1 MSVYFNNKECRTG
14 KNNLS
19 KVFYMIKNPLKGA
32 ILLFTALVLLVSWLL
47 PMVFPAQADASGQ
60 LTTRSLTLSSGVPGA
75 TNVQYTFTFS
85 IVSTTPIKGLKFL
98 ACDRA
103 YGTYNAGNSCQAGS
117 APTGMSFSSGPAAWV
132 SQTGFGDNANSFARD
147 GTGSTYCTPAA
158 NVLCAN
164 RATAT
169 TAETTGTA
177 RTIVFNGIKNP
188 TPNNYAF
195 YIGVYTYSATGTA
208 TALDGGTVASAVVQT
223 LTINAQVA
231 EVLQF
236 CVGSTAVNDATT
248 SVAGDCSTVS
258 GTSLNLGTLD
268 SSQINVSPWSTD
280 GGDSN
285 NGVAMIRTNAGNGAT
300 VAYDAI
306 QASSG
311 TNHLGTLR
319 LTGASCNAG
328 TVSTDG
334 CINTAGTTQT
344 TFTPGQEK
352 FGMTVAGV
360 NCGSNSGF
368 SYTCNFSAGQTNLA
382 PQTNYIGDTYTQGS
396 AATFGTTGGFA
407 WQESGAAV
415 TIASSASSPVKQ
427 IDDEAL
433 ILAFASTPAITTP
446 FGAYSVQADF
456 VATPTF

>member
-147 GTGSTYCTPAA
+147 GT
-158 NVLCAN
+158 
-164 RATAT
+164 
-169 TAETTGTA
+169 
-177 RTIVFNGIKNP
+177 
-188 TPNNYAF
+188 
-195 YIGVYTYSATGTA
+195 
-208 TALDGGTVASAVVQT
+208 
-223 LTINAQVA
+223 AQVA

-328 TVSTDG
+328 TISTDG

-344 TFTPGQEK
+344 TFTAGQEK

>member
-1 MSVYFNNKECRTG
+1 MVNRENK
-14 KNNLS
+14 LS
-19 KVFYMIKNPLKGA
+19 KVFLYIKDPLKGA
-32 ILLFTALVLLVSWLL
+32 VLIFVAIFLAISWLSPL
-47 PMVFPAQADASGQ
+47 MIPKASAAGQ
-60 LTTRSLTLSSGVPGA
+60 LTSRSVTLSSGVPGK
-75 TNVQYTFTFS
+75 TNVSYSFTFS

-103 YGTYNAGNSCQAGS
+103 YGTYAGGNSCQTGS
-117 APTGMSFSSGPAAWV
+117 APTGMSFTSGPATFG
-132 SQTGFGDNANSFARD
+132 SQTGFADNANSFAVD
-147 GTGSTYCTPAA
+147 GTGSTYCTPSA

-169 TAETTGTA
+169 TSETTATS

-195 YIGVYTYSATGTA
+195 YIGIYTYSATGTA
-208 TALDGGTVASAVVQT
+208 TPLDGGTVASAVVQT
-223 LTINAQVA
+223 LTVSANVA

-236 CVGSTAVNDATT
+236 CVGSTTVNDATT
-248 SVAGDCSTVS
+248 SVAGDCSGVS

-268 SSQINVSPWSTD
+268 SSTINVSPWATD

-285 NGVAMIRTNAGNGAT
+285 NGVAMIRTNAQNGAT
-300 VAYDAI
+300 VSYDAI

-319 LTGASCNAG
+319 LSGTSCNAG

-334 CINTAGTTQT
+334 CINAAGTTQT
-344 TFTPGQEK
+344 TFTAGAEK

-360 NCGSNSGF
+360 NCGSTDTVNS
-368 SYTCNFSAGQTNLA
+368 YACNYSAGQTNMQ
-382 PQTNYIGDTYTQGS
+382 PQTNYIGGSYTSGVS
-396 AATFGTTGGFA
+396 GTFGTTAGFA
-407 WQESGAAV
+407 WQESGSAV
-415 TIASSASSPVKQ
+415 TIASSASSTIKQ
-427 IDDEAL
+427 VDDEAM
-433 ILAFASTPAITTP
+433 ILSFAATPSITTP

-456 VATPTF
+456 VAVPTF